1 MCRVKNESVNACF
14 VKSLSTDKN
23 IIGNTE
29 SSSAEK
35 SVLTVTGSVGVLNSF
50 FDVLYCNET
59 GKFSVIVDERKLF
72 NL

>member
-29 SSSAEK
+29 SSSTEK
-35 SVLTVTGSVGVLNSF
+35 SVLTVTGGVWLLNSF
-50 FDVLYCNET
+50 FDVLDCYKTCEFT
-59 GKFSVIVDERKLF
+59 VIVDERKLF

>member
-1 MCRVKNESVNACF
+1 MCRVKNESINACF

-35 SVLTVTGSVGVLNSF
+35 SVLAVTGSVGILNSF
-50 FDVLYCNET
+50 FDVLDCNET
-59 GKFSVIVDERKLF
+59 GKLSVIVYERKLL